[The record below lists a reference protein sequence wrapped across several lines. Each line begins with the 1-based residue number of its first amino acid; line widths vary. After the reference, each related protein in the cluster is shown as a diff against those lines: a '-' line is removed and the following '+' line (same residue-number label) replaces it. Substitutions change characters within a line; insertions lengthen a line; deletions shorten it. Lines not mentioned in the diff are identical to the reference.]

1 MVLKEKLEFLVSFDK
16 LECGRKA
23 FVLLIVDLF
32 VVWVSHL
39 LIIVVRTQNISLFIT
54 LFQFKQFNTSFAPL
68 AL

>member
-39 LIIVVRTQNISLFIT
+39 LVVDS
-54 LFQFKQFNTSFAPL
+54 
-68 AL
+68 ALLVCWAAGIFDKGCVFGGRG